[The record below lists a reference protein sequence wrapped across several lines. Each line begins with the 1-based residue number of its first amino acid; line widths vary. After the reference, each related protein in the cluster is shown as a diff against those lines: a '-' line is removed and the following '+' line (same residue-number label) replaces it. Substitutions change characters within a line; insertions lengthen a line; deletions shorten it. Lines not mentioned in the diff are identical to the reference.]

1 MQIDEMQAS
10 IIAFKLCGAQYY
22 IPLQYI
28 SKHKAALVDQKLAIT
43 ICNIKQTSSLFI
55 FGCQNSH

>member
-10 IIAFKLCGAQYY
+10 IIAFKLYGAQYY

-28 SKHKAALVDQKLAIT
+28 SKHKAALDDQKIAIST
-43 ICNIKQTSSLFI
+43 CNSKQTSSLFI
-55 FGCQNSH
+55 F

>member
-55 FGCQNSH
+55 F